1 MATSSVVSAG
11 RRSLIAVCQLSVQ
24 HDLNDNFKR
33 SAQLI
38 ERAATNQG
46 CKMVFLPEC
55 FDYIGRNKEEQIDQ
69 ALDAEGQYITQ
80 FRELAK
86 RHGLWLALGG
96 FHNKQSNGLPLNTYL
111 LIDSSGQTRASYD
124 KLHLFDLDLPGKV
137 RLMESEFSRR
147 GEKLILPVDTPIG
160 RLGMGICYDLRFA
173 ELSLFNRLR
182 GRFSKNLGFISILSF
197 IGAQILSFPSS
208 FTVATGLAH
217 WEALLRARAIETQCY
232 VIAPAQTGKHN
243 DKRSS
248 FGHSMVVDP
257 WGAII
262 AQCSEREDL
271 CFAELDLDY
280 VDEVRRNQP
289 VFEHRRSDLYSLYFN
304 EKREINDSDQFPFAH
319 LKIDGSQ
326 CFYLSAHCYAFVNLM
341 PLLPGHVLISP
352 LKEGAK
358 RLTDLDDPTTAD
370 LFILTKKVERMLCQI
385 YETNCATVCVQDGKH
400 AGQTVEHVHVHII
413 PRKEG
418 DFGGDP
424 DQIYAKLQN
433 HDAKLNKEKRSPKEM
448 AEEARFYRKW
458 FEENL
463 TG

>member
-1 MATSSVVSAG
+1 MF
-11 RRSLIAVCQLSVQ
+11 
-24 HDLNDNFKR
+24 FK
-33 SAQLI
+33 Q
-38 ERAATNQG
+38 T
-46 CKMVFLPEC
+46 
-55 FDYIGRNKEEQIDQ
+55 D
-69 ALDAEGQYITQ
+69 
-80 FRELAK
+80 
-86 RHGLWLALGG
+86 
-96 FHNKQSNGLPLNTYL
+96 GLPLNTYL

-147 GEKLILPVDTPIG
+147 GKELHLPVDTPIG

-182 GRFSKNLGFISILSF
+182 G
-197 IGAQILSFPSS
+197 AQILSFPSS
-208 FTVATGLAH
+208 FTVTTGLAH

-232 VIAPAQTGKHN
+232 IVAPAQTGKHN

-248 FGHSMVVDP
+248 YGHSMVVDP

-304 EKREINDSDQFPFAH
+304 EKREINDSDLFHFGH

-326 CFYLSAHCYAFVNLM
+326 CFYKSAHCYAFVNLM

-352 LKEGAK
+352 LKEGLK
-358 RLTDLDDPTTAD
+358 RLTDLNDQTTAD
-370 LFILTKKVERMLCQI
+370 LFILTKKVEKMLCQI
-385 YETNCATVCVQDGKH
+385 YQTNCATVCVQDGEH

-418 DFGGDP
+418 DFGGGDP
-424 DQIYAKLQN
+424 DQIYSKLQN

-448 AEEARFYRKW
+448 AEEAIFYRKW

-463 TG
+463 EV

>member
-1 MATSSVVSAG
+1 MAASSVVSAG

-24 HDLNDNFKR
+24 HDLNDNFRR

-38 ERAATNQG
+38 ERAANNRG

-55 FDYIGRNKEEQIDQ
+55 FDFIGRNKEEQIDQ
-69 ALDAEGQYITQ
+69 AIEADGQYITQ

-86 RHGLWLALGG
+86 RYGLWLALGG
-96 FHNKQSNGLPLNTYL
+96 FHNKQADGLPLNTYL

-137 RLMESEFSRR
+137 RLMESEFSRK
-147 GEKLILPVDTPIG
+147 GKKLHLPVDTPIG

-182 GRFSKNLGFISILSF
+182 G
-197 IGAQILSFPSS
+197 AQILSFPSS
-208 FTVATGLAH
+208 FTVTTGLAH

-232 VIAPAQTGKHN
+232 IVAPAQTGKHN

-248 FGHSMVVDP
+248 YGHSMVVDP

-280 VDEVRRNQP
+280 VDEIRRNQP

-304 EKREINDSDQFPFAH
+304 EKREINDSDLFPFGH

-326 CFYLSAHCYAFVNLM
+326 CFYKSAHCYAFVNLM

-352 LKEGAK
+352 LKEGLK
-358 RLTDLDDPTTAD
+358 RLTDLDDQTTAD
-370 LFILTKKVERMLCQI
+370 LFILTKKVEKMVCQI
-385 YETNCATVCVQDGKH
+385 YQTNCATVCVQDGEH

-413 PRKEG
+413 PRKKG
-418 DFGGDP
+418 DFGGGDP
-424 DQIYAKLQN
+424 DQIYSKLQN
-433 HDAKLNKEKRSPKEM
+433 HDAKLDKEKRSPKEM
-448 AEEARFYRKW
+448 AEEAIFYRKW

-463 TG
+463 EV